1 MAVTI
6 SHEAD
11 SKIDDLDGMKVSQ
24 AREAYKELFNIH
36 DDAGAKV
43 NGIPVD
49 PDYELKSGDK
59 LEFTGIHDKK

>member
-6 SHEAD
+6 SHLAD

-24 AREAYKELFNIH
+24 AREAYEKLFNIP
-36 DDAGAKV
+36 DDAETEV
-43 NGIPVD
+43 NGIRVD

-59 LEFTGIHDKK
+59 LEFTGPHDKK